1 MLPGFYDNA
10 IVRAALRRPIA
21 MLMVLAS
28 ALVLGAIA
36 LARMPLELIPSGF
49 SAPFLSVSVSY
60 PDATARDIEEKITKP
75 LEAAVS
81 TTPGIDQIISN
92 STAGSAQ
99 VTMVF
104 AGEVDMDVA
113 YRQVRDRINRVRG
126 DLPSDIKE
134 IRIRKESGE
143 SIPVAFYGV
152 VWDEELAD
160 PMRVID
166 EHLVR
171 PIERIDG
178 VGLVN
183 MWGRVDPQVQ
193 IDVDR
198 AAAESAGVNMVTLVG
213 ALARAN
219 FTLASGRVTE
229 AGDTLLLRSVASFRT
244 PEEIGAIMIRADG
257 LRLRD
262 VATVTLGPP
271 ELTRY
276 DRYNGKPATVMFVVK
291 ESQANTVEICD
302 RIKAAVAAAVAHPD
316 LQGVQVDAVFIQ
328 GDMIRYSLDQV
339 VGSGIQ
345 GGWLA
350 LLVLVF
356 FLRRLL
362 ITIVIALSIP
372 LSLFLALPVMY
383 FTGQSINLV
392 SLVGLMICVGLVVD
406 NSVVVAENVARFRRR
421 GLGPYAAALQGA
433 GEVAL
438 AMTLAT
444 LTTVIVFLPASL
456 LSEGPTQF
464 FMVRMVTPVCVS
476 LLASLFVALVLVPMA
491 SATLLADDGPGRRG
505 RVRLSARIDRLLERA
520 LGWLYARTMGWLNE
534 AYGRLLRV
542 VLRRRMD
549 VIVLSLLALGSTAIP
564 FMNVRC
570 ASGQQFGSRRITV
583 NYSMPAETT
592 LEEAHAF
599 FLGIEVL
606 LGERKADYHVA
617 GQYVG
622 FDENTGTVQIFFDP
636 PQPGEPPFEEF
647 AKELAGSLPSKPG
660 WKKTSQFAESDGAR
674 DDAFRVSIYG
684 DDHDLLADT
693 REALQERL
701 LEVEGVLGVRGGAE
715 DTRRRDELALSI
727 DRAMSERFGVSAD
740 ALANTVA
747 YAIRGA
753 PLPRFHTAEKELDV
767 RIRYRAEDRKN
778 VDEILGWTVPARQG
792 GSVPISVLADKRTG
806 RGEAS
811 LQRVNKRVGVAIR
824 LELSNEDRAGT
835 IARIREVMANYRL
848 PEGLS
853 FDADAEATAIDD
865 MARDL
870 MGAMGLGTIFILL
883 VMGFLF
889 ESFVLPLAVLP
900 SIPLSFVGVWWFLY
914 ATGEHID
921 PLAGI
926 GIVLL
931 LGVVVNNAIVL
942 IDFVNVARQ
951 QGLDRTEAIVQA
963 GRLRFRPIMMTSLTT
978 IGGLLPLAMT
988 EPTGEGIAYQAFG
1001 QALLGGMSTATVLTL
1016 VVVPVTYCYLDDL
1029 RTAMGTWWQR
1039 IVRVGQR
1046 PPPPG

>member
-1 MLPGFYDNA
+1 MLPGFADNHL
-10 IVRAALRRPIA
+10 VRTALRRPIA
-21 MLMVLAS
+21 VVMVLLS
-28 ALVLGAIA
+28 ALVLGVIA
-36 LARMPLELIPSGF
+36 LGRMPLELIPSGF
-49 SAPFLSVSVSY
+49 SAPFLSVSVTY
-60 PDATARDIEEKITKP
+60 PDATARDVEEKITKP
-75 LEAAVS
+75 LEGAVA
-81 TTPGIDQIISN
+81 TTPGIDRIISN
-92 STAGSAQ
+92 SNSGSSQ
-99 VTMVF
+99 IMIVF

-126 DLPSDIKE
+126 DLPTEVKE

-143 SIPVAFYGV
+143 SLPVAFYGV

-160 PMRVID
+160 PMTVID

-198 AAAESAGVNMVTLVG
+198 PASEAAGINMVNLVG
-213 ALARAN
+213 ALVRAN
-219 FTLASGRVTE
+219 FTLASGQIRE
-229 AGDTLLLRSVASFRT
+229 GGDTLLLRSQAAFTS
-244 PEEIGAIMIRADG
+244 PEEIGEIMIRADG

-271 ELTRY
+271 PVTRY
-276 DRYNGKPATVMFVVK
+276 DRYNGKPATVMFVIK

-302 RIKAAVAAAVAHPD
+302 RVKAAVAEAVAHPD
-316 LQGVQVDAVFIQ
+316 LQGVQVDAVFVQ

-339 VGSGIQ
+339 VGSGVQ

-350 LLVLVF
+350 LAVLLF

-383 FTGQSINLV
+383 FTGQSINMV

-406 NSVVVAENVARFRRR
+406 NAVVVAENVARYRRR

-444 LTTVIVFLPASL
+444 LTTVIVFLPAAL

-464 FMVRMVTPVCVS
+464 FMVRMVTPVCIS
-476 LLASLFVALVLVPMA
+476 LLASLFVALVLVPLA
-491 SATLLADDGPGRRG
+491 SATMLADDGVATPRG
-505 RVRLSARIDRLLERA
+505 GTFARVVATIDRGLERV
-520 LGWLYARTMGWLNE
+520 LGRIYDATLAPLND

-549 VIVLSLLALGSTAIP
+549 VIAVSLLALASTAIP
-564 FMNVRC
+564 FMNVQC
-570 ASGQQFGSRRITV
+570 ASGQQFGSRRITI
-583 NYSMPAETT
+583 NYSMPAEVT
-592 LEEAHAF
+592 LDEANAF
-599 FLGIEVL
+599 FLGIEEQL
-606 LGERKADYHVA
+606 RTEGRELRVA
-617 GQYVG
+617 GQYIG
-622 FDENTGTVQIFFDP
+622 FDENTGTVQVFFDP
-636 PQPGEPPFEEF
+636 PSPDEPPFEEF
-647 AKELAGSLPSKPG
+647 AKALADTLPTKPG
-660 WKKTSQFAESDGAR
+660 WRKTSQFGESDGAR

-693 REALQERL
+693 RDALQERL
-701 LEVEGVLGVRGGAE
+701 LQVEGVLGVRGSE
-715 DTRRRDELALSI
+715 DTRRRDELALSV
-727 DRAMSERFGVSAD
+727 DRGMSERFGVSAD

-753 PLPRFHTAEKELDV
+753 PLPRFHTPAKELEV
-767 RIRYRAEDRKN
+767 RVRYREDDRKS
-778 VDEILGWTVPARQG
+778 VDAILGWEVPTREG
-792 GSVPISVLADKRTG
+792 GSVPISVLAEKTTA

-811 LQRVNKRVGVAIR
+811 LQRVNKRVGTAIR
-824 LELSNEDRAGT
+824 LELANDDRAET
-835 IARIREVMANYRL
+835 IARIRQVIAEYRL

-853 FDADAEATAIDD
+853 FEADGEATAIND

-870 MGAMGLGTIFILL
+870 IGAMGLGTIFIFL

-900 SIPLSFVGVWWFLY
+900 AIPLSFVGVWWFLY
-914 ATGEHID
+914 ATGAHID

-942 IDFVNVARQ
+942 IDFVNVARK
-951 QGLDRTEAIVQA
+951 QGLSREEAIVQA
-963 GRLRFRPIMMTSLTT
+963 GRLRFRPILMTSLTT
-978 IGGLLPLAMT
+978 IGGLLPLALT

-1001 QALLGGMSTATVLTL
+1001 QALLGGMTTATVLTL

-1029 RTAMGTWWQR
+1029 RDTMALWWRR
-1039 IVRVGQR
+1039 IVALGRR
-1046 PPPPG
+1046 R

>member
-1 MLPGFYDNA
+1 MLPGLSDNG
-10 IVRAALRRPIA
+10 IVRLSLRRPVA
-21 MLMVLAS
+21 MMMVLAS
-28 ALVLGAIA
+28 MMVLGAIA

-75 LEAAVS
+75 LEASIS

-92 STAGSAQ
+92 STAGTAQ
-99 VTMVF
+99 ITMVF
-104 AGEVDMDVA
+104 EGEVDMDVA
-113 YRQVRDRINRVRG
+113 YRQVRDRINRVRP
-126 DLPSDIKE
+126 DLPPDVKDV
-134 IRIRKESGE
+134 RIRKESGD
-143 SIPVAFYGV
+143 SLPVAFYGV
-152 VWDEELAD
+152 MWDDELAD
-160 PMRVID
+160 PMLVID
-166 EHLVR
+166 QHLVR

-178 VGLVN
+178 VGIVN
-183 MWGRVDPQVQ
+183 MWGRVDPEVR

-198 AAAESAGVNMVTLVG
+198 ARAESAGVNMVGLVS
-213 ALARAN
+213 ALGRAN
-219 FTLASGRVTE
+219 FTLASGSVE
-229 AGDTLLLRSVASFRT
+229 DSGKTLLLRSDAAFT
-244 PEEIGAIMIRADG
+244 NTDDIGDTMIRADG

-262 VATVTLGPP
+262 VAEVTLGPP
-271 ELTRY
+271 ERTRY
-276 DRYNGKPATVMFVVK
+276 DRYNGRPSTVMFVVK
-291 ESQANTVEICD
+291 ESQANTVEVCE
-302 RIKAAVAAAVAHPD
+302 RIKAAVAEATRHPD
-316 LQGVQVDAVFIQ
+316 LAGIQVEQVFIQ

-350 LLVLVF
+350 LGVLIF
-356 FLRRLL
+356 FLRRVR
-362 ITIVIALSIP
+362 ITVVIALSIP

-392 SLVGLMICVGLVVD
+392 SLVGLMICVGMVVD
-406 NSVVVAENVARFRRR
+406 NSVVVAENIARFRRR

-476 LLASLFVALVLVPMA
+476 LLASLFVALVLVPLA
-491 SATLLADDGPGRRG
+491 SALLLADEAPRGRRSTGGSWLRRVDAAWKRVLG
-505 RVRLSARIDRLLERA
+505 RAYDLTV
-520 LGWLYARTMGWLNE
+520 GWSNE

-542 VLRRRMD
+542 ILRRRMD
-549 VIVLSLLALGSTAIP
+549 VVMLTIVAMASTVVP
-564 FMNVRC
+564 FSKVPF
-570 ASGQQFGSRRITV
+570 ASGQQFGSRRITI

-592 LEEAHAF
+592 LAEAAAF
-599 FLGIEVL
+599 FLEIEGL
-606 LGERKADYHVA
+606 LEREGPKWRVS
-617 GQYVG
+617 GQYIG
-622 FDENTGTVQIFFDP
+622 HDENTGTVQVFFEKPTD
-636 PQPGEPPFEEF
+636 GEPPFEQF
-647 AKELAGSLPSKPG
+647 AKELAEHLPNKPG
-660 WKKTSQFAESDGAR
+660 WKKSSQFAESDGAR
-674 DDAFRVSIYG
+674 DDAFRVSIFG
-684 DDHDLLADT
+684 DDHDLLAET
-693 REALQERL
+693 RDQLQERL
-701 LEVEGVLGVRGGAE
+701 LEIEGVIGVRSGE

-753 PLPRFHTAEKELDV
+753 PLPRFHTPEKELEV
-767 RIRYRAEDRKN
+767 RIRYRAQDRTD

-792 GSVPISVLADKRTG
+792 GSVPIEVLADKRVG

-811 LQRVNKRVGVAIR
+811 LQRVNKRVGTAIR
-824 LELSNEDRAGT
+824 LELSNDDRAGT
-835 IARIREVMANYRL
+835 IARIQEFMKGYRL

-853 FDADAEATAIDD
+853 FDADSDRKAIDD
-865 MARDL
+865 LAKDL
-870 MGAMGLGTIFILL
+870 GGAMLLGTIFILL

-900 SIPLSFVGVWWFLY
+900 SIPLSFVGVWWVLY
-914 ATGEHID
+914 ATGESID

-942 IDFVNVARQ
+942 IDFVNAARA
-951 QGLDRTEAIVQA
+951 QGLSRTEAIVQA
-963 GRLRFRPIMMTSLTT
+963 GRLRYRPILMTSLTT
-978 IGGLLPLAMT
+978 IGGLLPLALT

-1001 QALLGGMSTATVLTL
+1001 KALLGGMSTATVLTL
-1016 VVVPVTYCYLDDL
+1016 VVVPVAYCYLDDL
-1029 RTAMGTWWQR
+1029 REALGRWWRR
-1039 IVRVGQR
+1039 IVGLAQR
-1046 PPPPG
+1046 